1 MNADI
6 LPLLLALVLIH
17 LIGDFLLQPVAW
29 VEERYRLRQRSPRLA
44 LHALIHGLLAGGV
57 LTIAATQEAGRG
69 PGAVLLGALAVAM
82 SHWLID
88 LAKAALPTGRLR
100 WFLLDQALHLLV
112 MTLLWLAWIGSI
124 QPMADLLRW
133 LVTPEV
139 LGVATAYLLVSRPLS
154 IAIALV
160 MQRWSHQLEET
171 GTLVQ
176 AGARIG
182 MLERFLVLTLVLLD
196 QLIVVGFL
204 LAAKSVLRFGDL
216 REAQDRKLTEY
227 VLLGT
232 LLSVSTTLALGL
244 IIRLVLAS
252 PP

>member
-1 MNADI
+1 MSADA
-6 LPLLLALVLIH
+6 LSLLMALLLAHLV
-17 LIGDFLLQPVAW
+17 GDFLLQPRAW

-44 LHALIHGLLAGGV
+44 LHALLHGLLAGGV
-57 LTIAATQEAGRG
+57 LAIAATRETGHG
-69 PGAVLLGALAVAM
+69 PEAVLLAALAVAV

-88 LAKAALPTGRLR
+88 LAKAAPPAGKLR
-100 WFLLDQALHLLV
+100 WFLIDQALHLLV
-112 MTLLWLAWIGSI
+112 LALIWLAWIGSA
-124 QPMADLLRW
+124 QPVAALLHW
-133 LVTPEV
+133 LATPQV
-139 LGVATAYLLVSRPLS
+139 LGVATAYLLVSRPLA

-160 MQRWSHQLEET
+160 MQRWSQQLENT
-171 GTLVQ
+171 GTLAQ

-196 QLIVVGFL
+196 QLTAVGFL

-244 IIRLVLAS
+244 LLRLMLFGQ
-252 PP
+252 P